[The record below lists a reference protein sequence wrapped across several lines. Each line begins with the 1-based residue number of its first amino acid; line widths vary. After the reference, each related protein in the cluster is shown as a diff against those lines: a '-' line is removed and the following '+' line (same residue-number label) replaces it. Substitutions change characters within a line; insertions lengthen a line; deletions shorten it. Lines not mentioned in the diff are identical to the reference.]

1 MNTKYNNIL
10 IQLTNARRDMT
21 FAVLDARLV
30 RISDKNY
37 LKLYTVYLKLLIC
50 LNLLMILNKWIT
62 K

>member
-30 RISDKNY
+30 RIRDK
-37 LKLYTVYLKLLIC
+37 KLLKALYCVSKAINM
-50 LNLLMILNKWIT
+50 LKSVNDSK
-62 K
+62 

>member
-30 RISDKNY
+30 RISDK
-37 LKLYTVYLKLLIC
+37 KLLKALYCVSKAINM
-50 LNLLMILNKWIT
+50 LKSVNDSK
-62 K
+62 